1 MIMKQ
6 MMIENFAAQGLQL
19 EIDEDRK
26 VASCVRFSARAK
38 FGYKIVFNYRFA
50 YVERLYEYC
59 AKYINDKIAAQE
71 FRAARKLKVKA
82 EAAEKAAAVKIGDI
96 FIDSWGYEQTNV
108 DFYQV
113 VAKPSAKTVIVR
125 EIACR
130 SEDGSQMS
138 HGMADNVFPV
148 RDAFIGSEMKKRI
161 DNYGGF
167 KTSSYS
173 SARPADEN
181 RSYYRSWYA

>member
-1 MIMKQ
+1 MKQ
-6 MMIENFAAQGLQL
+6 MMIENFAAQDLQL

-26 VASCVRFSARAK
+26 VAKCVRFSARAK
-38 FGYKIVFNYRFA
+38 FGYKIEFNYRFSS
-50 YVERLYEYC
+50 VERMYEYC
-59 AKYINDKIAAQE
+59 AEFIKNKIAVE
-71 FRAARKLKVKA
+71 EYRAARKAKVKA
-82 EAAEKAAAVKIGDI
+82 EAVEKAANVKVGDI
-96 FIDSWGYEQTNV
+96 FVDSWGYEQTNV

-130 SEDGSQMS
+130 SEEGSMMS
-138 HGMADNVFPV
+138 HGMADNVFPA
-148 RDAFIGSEMKKRI
+148 RDQFIGAEMKKRI

-167 KTSSYS
+167 KTSSFS
-173 SARPADEN
+173 CARPADEN